1 MATDV
6 FLTQDAVN
14 KVFQNLTITL
24 LGLTA
29 PTTTDKSSYGKVRV
43 SYPPE
48 GQPAWKVTDDVC
60 FLSVFERDGEYNKPR
75 HVIMQGLDADNA
87 NQETTYTR
95 ILEASWVFYGPSSFD
110 NARKVKDGLF
120 YELYRDTLA
129 GHNLYPVPSSPN
141 PVRIPEVF
149 QGQWWERVDL
159 RMLFN
164 EQVVVNLTVP
174 YLKSA
179 EITVEEGNGDQTIV
193 EVTEELYDEMT

>member
-1 MATDV
+1 
-6 FLTQDAVN
+6 
-14 KVFQNLTITL
+14 
-24 LGLTA
+24 
-29 PTTTDKSSYGKVRV
+29 
-43 SYPPE
+43 
-48 GQPAWKVTDDVC
+48 
-60 FLSVFERDGEYNKPR
+60 
-75 HVIMQGLDADNA
+75 MQGLDADNA

-120 YELYRDTLA
+120 YELNRETLA

-141 PVRIPEVF
+141 PVRVPEVF